1 MKSEDCF
8 LWKCDSEKYS
18 NEQIIEFAHEL
29 FNDCIFSLDDLKY
42 IYNKLNVKWNQ
53 DNDYKPLYML
63 RNNKDYIIEYDFDYQ
78 SPLKSKK
85 YIFDK
90 KYFDYLANKAQSSK
104 KYMDRFLEYVANLEE
119 IPLKYYALEFVK
131 LKNIEFE
138 NDTDYYL
145 VTDSMDNYAF
155 NGRKIRNL
163 RDLWGFAV
171 SNPLNKYSLKIKE
184 FCEKFMNDKMGMYL
198 KEESSYKKVQIE
210 KLFIYYMEQTLVN
223 LDVKVANSIKVNF
236 LIYNKKWL
244 DKNEYDINKTTIKK
258 ILKNYVDSLLNSK
271 ILNIEKFY
279 KENKEIVNELCNGYL
294 PLFDL
299 ITKGVMEDEK

>member
-8 LWKCDSEKYS
+8 IYQCKHENFS
-18 NEQIIEFAHEL
+18 NEEIIEFANEL
-29 FNDCIFSLDDLKY
+29 FNDCVFSLADLKY
-42 IYNKLNVKWNQ
+42 IYNKLNVMWNEEY
-53 DNDYKPLYML
+53 DYKPLYML
-63 RNNKDYIIEYDFDYQ
+63 RNNKDYVTEYDFDYQ
-78 SPLKSKK
+78 KPIIAKK
-85 YIFDK
+85 YSFDK
-90 KYFDYLANKAQSSK
+90 KYFNYLADKAQGSK
-104 KYMDRFLEYVANLEE
+104 KYMNKFLGYVEKLKET
-119 IPLKYYALEFVK
+119 PLKYYALEFVK
-131 LKNIEFE
+131 LKSIEFE
-138 NDTDYYL
+138 NDNDYYL
-145 VTDSMDNYAF
+145 VTDSMTDYTF
-155 NGRKIRNL
+155 NGRKIKNL

-171 SNPLNKYSLKIKE
+171 SNPLNKDSSKIKE

-299 ITKGVMEDEK
+299 ITKGVMEDE